1 VTGPGFVVGTPA
13 YLSPEVAAGA
23 SASFASDVFSLGAT
37 LYAVVEGAPP
47 FGFNHNTIL
56 LLQAVAAGQVPPPA
70 KAGLLG
76 PVLEWMLRQ
85 DPAQRPVMAQV
96 SDALGAVANG
106 QPVTPPVPTLLLSA
120 QHSPVRRKTVVATL
134 TAVGLVAI
142 GLVTGILISGNRS
155 HTPVGALGGPATAH
169 TRDIPA
175 PDTSTNSNCV
185 AAYTVT
191 NRWPGGYQAQV
202 TVSNPGGLTVN
213 GWTVT
218 LDLPD
223 GQTITQLWN
232 GTLSQRGESVTVA
245 NLDYNATMSADSS
258 TTFGFLGGAT
268 DTDQAAPAVHC
279 SAHQ

>member
-1 VTGPGFVVGTPA
+1 VTGPGIVVGTPA

-23 SASFASDVFSLGAT
+23 DASFASDVFSLGAT
-37 LYAVVEGAPP
+37 LYAAVEGRPP
-47 FGFNHNTIL
+47 FGFNDNTIL
-56 LLQAVAAGQVPPPA
+56 LLQAVAAGQVPPPV
-70 KAGLLG
+70 KAGPLG
-76 PVLEWMLRQ
+76 PVLQWLLQR
-85 DPAQRPVMAQV
+85 DPVRRPVMAHV
-96 SDALGAVANG
+96 SDALGAVADG
-106 QPVTPPVPTLLLSA
+106 KPVNPTLRLR
-120 QHSPVRRKTVVATL
+120 SPVRRRTVVATL

-142 GLVTGILISGNRS
+142 GLVTGILISGNK

-169 TRDIPA
+169 TRGIPP
-175 PDTSTNSNCV
+175 PDTSSNCV

-202 TVSNPGGLTVN
+202 TVSNPSGLTVN

-232 GTLSQRGESVTVA
+232 GALSRQGESVTVA
-245 NLDYNATMSADSS
+245 NLNYNATMAADGT

-268 DTDQAAPAVHC
+268 GTATPAVHC
-279 SAHQ
+279 SAHR